1 MGSMLC
7 PVLISRDIELRQL
20 TAALDDARNGHGHII
35 FLTGD
40 PGVGKTRLANELSAV
55 AESRGFHVVSG
66 RAVESASPLPFRPVT
81 EALMRIAR
89 SDGIPHS
96 PEIADYRPALAALVP
111 VWGQAAAD
119 GEAEISPL
127 IVGEALIRLLSLYG
141 SPGSVLLLEDIHWA
155 DPETL
160 ATVQYLAD
168 NLAGKQV
175 LCLATLRDG
184 EPSAGLDA
192 VMSITARRAA
202 PIIAVP
208 RLTDSEVE
216 QLAACCLD
224 ADVPPAVTKRLLVG
238 CDGLPFAV
246 EEMLAA
252 AAASG
257 EIARGPSGWVVNES
271 ITTGVP
277 ASIVGSVRHR
287 LASLGPAVTN
297 LIVSA
302 AVLGRQFDWTLL
314 PGLAG
319 MTESAALLAL
329 DQAHAVQLIE
339 PCPGVNVFR
348 FRHSLTRDAIVSDL
362 LPPDLASRSAAA
374 AAAIENAHPGL
385 PGGWCELAADLHRA
399 AGNPTRAANLLLEAG
414 RRALHKGALD
424 SAAETL
430 RSARAVLATA
440 AADEPMLAIAIDE
453 ALAET
458 LELAGD
464 RERLLP
470 LAEHL
475 IEDITVAGADPRR
488 QALVRIRAAR
498 LEAESNPPA
507 AAAQLEAA
515 RSIADDLQ
523 DLALASQ
530 IDAAA
535 AGSALVAGDVD
546 RAVRL
551 ADRSLA
557 AAEHSGL
564 SGWAADVAFES
575 LVVLGRRERMRDLE
589 AARTAFTRAYRLAGG
604 ADLAIRRITALQELG
619 VVDMLAD
626 GGTAKLIEATKL
638 AHRAGAISTAT
649 LAELQLA
656 NVYSLKR
663 DLDLAMTSALACEQ
677 SARRIDARKQE
688 ALSLS
693 VQALICGVRSDRDG
707 TEAAAERAEKI
718 APGDPEV
725 LFITWGQ
732 ARVTASLFWDD
743 IDRALQECIA
753 GRAYAGQ
760 TALTAPRR
768 AWGYYAVLQAVYGL
782 DGRRAIQQARDAGSG
797 IGWIRGLLAYAEA
810 VLEGRDGHHERA
822 TALAGEGTARLA
834 PFAPWWTHLIR
845 RLVATPALEDG
856 WGEPVTWLREAA
868 VEFDATGY
876 ARLASA
882 CRGILRRAGERVPR
896 AGRGQ
901 AQVPPQMRRL
911 GITSR
916 EMDVYLLVARGL
928 SNTEIAARLF
938 ISPKTVETH
947 VASLVNKTGQ
957 AGRRELVAHAA
968 RSAEHPQAR
977 PQLTQVLPALSQAWP
992 DAKARAVSAQ

>member
-7 PVLISRDIELRQL
+7 PVLIGRDTELRQL
-20 TAALDDARNGHGHII
+20 TDALDDAQNRQGGII

-40 PGVGKTRLANELSAV
+40 PGVGKTRLASELIAV
-55 AESRGFHVVSG
+55 AESRDFQVVCG
-66 RAVESASPLPFRPVT
+66 RAVESVSPMPFRPVT
-81 EALMRIAR
+81 EALMKIAR

-96 PEIADYRPALAALVP
+96 PEISHYRPALAALVP
-111 VWGQAAAD
+111 AWGESSAA
-119 GEAEISPL
+119 GERAEISPL
-127 IVGEALIRLLSLYG
+127 IIGEALIRLLSLYG
-141 SPGSVLLLEDIHWA
+141 SPGALLMLEDIHWA

-160 ATVQYLAD
+160 AIVQYLAD
-168 NLAGKQV
+168 NLAGKQI
-175 LCLATLRDG
+175 LCLATLRDN
-184 EPSAGLDA
+184 EPSPGFDA
-192 VMSITARRAA
+192 VMSINARRAA

-208 RLTDSEVE
+208 RLTDGQVE
-216 QLAACCLD
+216 HLAACCLG
-224 ADVPPAVTKRLLVG
+224 AAVPPAITRRLLAG

-246 EEMLAA
+246 EEVLAA
-252 AAASG
+252 AVASG
-257 EIARGPSGWVVNES
+257 EIAKGPAGWMVNEN

-277 ASIVGSVRHR
+277 ASILGSVRHR
-287 LASLGPAVTN
+287 LASLGPQVTN
-297 LIVSA
+297 LIVAA

-339 PCPGVNVFR
+339 PCPGSNLFR
-348 FRHSLTRDAIVSDL
+348 FRHSLTRDSIVSDL

-385 PGGWCELAADLHRA
+385 PGLWCEQAAELHRT
-399 AGNPTRAANLLLEAG
+399 AGNPVRAGNLLLEAG
-414 RRALHKGALD
+414 RRALHQGALG

-430 RSARAVLATA
+430 EAARAVLAATP
-440 AADEPMLAIAIDE
+440 ADEPMLAIAIDE
-453 ALAET
+453 AMAEA
-458 LELAGD
+458 LEFAGD
-464 RERLLP
+464 RQRLAP

-475 IEDITVAGADPRR
+475 IEELELAGADPRR
-488 QALVRIRAAR
+488 QAQVRIRTAR
-498 LEAESNPPA
+498 AEAESNPA
-507 AAAQLEAA
+507 VAAAQLAAA
-515 RSIADDLQ
+515 RSIADKLE

-530 IDAAA
+530 IEAAA

-546 RAVRL
+546 SAEEL
-551 ADRSLA
+551 ASRSLA
-557 AAEHSGL
+557 AAEQAGL

-575 LVVLGRRERMRDLE
+575 LVVLGRRERMRDLDT
-589 AARTAFTRAYRLAGG
+589 ARTAFMRAYQLAGG
-604 ADLAIRRITALQELG
+604 ADLAVRRITALHDLG
-619 VVDMLAD
+619 IVDMLRD
-626 GGTAKLIEATKL
+626 GGTARLIEARNL
-638 AHRAGAISTAT
+638 ARRAGAISTAM

-656 NVYSLKR
+656 NVYSLKP
-663 DLDLAMTSALACEQ
+663 DLDHAMSSALACEQ
-677 SARRIDARKQE
+677 SARRINARRPE

-693 VQALICGVRSDRDG
+693 VQALVCGVRSDRDG
-707 TEAAAERAEKI
+707 TEAAAERAEAA

-725 LFITWGQ
+725 LFTTWGQ

-760 TALTAPRR
+760 AALTVPRR

-782 DGRRAIQQARDAGSG
+782 DGRRAIQQARDAGTG
-797 IGWIRGLLAYAEA
+797 IGWIQGLLAYAEA
-810 VLEGRDGHHERA
+810 VLEGREGRPARA
-822 TALAGEGTARLA
+822 TALADEGTARLS

-845 RLVATPALEDG
+845 RLVATPALNDG
-856 WGEPVTWLREAA
+856 WGQPVTWLREAT
-868 VEFDATGY
+868 VEFDATGH

-916 EMDVYLLVARGL
+916 EMDVYLLVGQGL
-928 SNTEIAARLF
+928 SNTEIAGRLF

-957 AGRRELVAHAA
+957 PGRRELVAHAA
-968 RSAEHPQAR
+968 RSAGVDR
-977 PQLTQVLPALSQAWP
+977 RRS
-992 DAKARAVSAQ
+992 

>member
-7 PVLISRDIELRQL
+7 PVLIGRDTELRQL
-20 TAALDDARNGHGHII
+20 TAALHDAQNRQGGII

-40 PGVGKTRLANELSAV
+40 PGVGKTRLANELCVV

-81 EALMRIAR
+81 EALMKIAR
-89 SDGIPHS
+89 SDGVPYS
-96 PEIADYRPALAALVP
+96 PEISHYRPALAALVP
-111 VWGQAAAD
+111 VWGQSPAD
-119 GEAEISPL
+119 GEAAEISPL
-127 IVGEALIRLLSLYG
+127 IIGEALIRLLSLYG
-141 SPGSVLLLEDIHWA
+141 GPGAVLLIEDIHWA

-168 NLAGKQV
+168 NLADKQV
-175 LCLATLRDG
+175 LCVATLRDS
-184 EPSAGLDA
+184 EPSAGFDA
-192 VMSITARRAA
+192 VMSIHARRAA

-208 RLTDSEVE
+208 RLTDEQVE
-216 QLAACCLD
+216 QLAACCLGGE
-224 ADVPPAVTKRLLVG
+224 VPPAVTKRLLAG
-238 CDGLPFAV
+238 SDGLPFAV
-246 EEMLAA
+246 EELLAA
-252 AAASG
+252 AVASG
-257 EIARGPSGWVVNES
+257 EIAKGPIGWVVNEN

-277 ASIVGSVRHR
+277 VSILGSVRHR
-287 LASLGPAVTN
+287 LASLGPQVTN

-314 PGLAG
+314 PRLAG

-339 PCPGVNVFR
+339 PCPGTDVFR

-374 AAAIENAHPGL
+374 AAAIEDAHPGL
-385 PGGWCELAADLHRA
+385 PGMWCEQAAELHKA
-399 AGNPTRAANLLLEAG
+399 AGNPVRAANLLLEAG
-414 RRALHKGALD
+414 RRALHQGALH

-430 RSARAVLATA
+430 QAARTVLATA
-440 AADEPMLAIAIDE
+440 SADEPMLAIAIDE
-453 ALAET
+453 AMAET
-458 LELAGD
+458 LEFAGD
-464 RERLLP
+464 RERLAP

-475 IEDITVAGADPRR
+475 IEALGLAGADPKR
-488 QALVRIRAAR
+488 QALIRIRTAR
-498 LEAESNPPA
+498 VEAESNPVA
-507 AAAQLEAA
+507 AAAQLAAA
-515 RSIADDLQ
+515 RSIADNME

-535 AGSALVAGDVD
+535 ADSALVAGDVD
-546 RAVRL
+546 CAEKL
-551 ADRSLA
+551 ANRSLA
-557 AAEHSGL
+557 AAEQAGL

-575 LVVLGRRERMRDLE
+575 LVVVGRRERMRDLG
-589 AARTAFTRAYRLAGG
+589 AARTAFMRAYELADG
-604 ADLAIRRITALQELG
+604 ADLAVRRITALHELG
-619 VVDMLAD
+619 IVDMLQD
-626 GGTAKLIEATKL
+626 GGTARLIEARKL
-638 AHRAGAISTAT
+638 AHRAGAISTAM

-656 NVYSLKR
+656 NVYSLKP
-663 DLDLAMTSALACEQ
+663 DLDQAMTSALACEQ
-677 SARRIDARKQE
+677 SARRINARKQE

-693 VQALICGVRSDRDG
+693 VQALVCGVRSDRDG
-707 TEAAAERAEKI
+707 TEAAAERAEAI

-725 LFITWGQ
+725 LFTTWGQ

-760 TALTAPRR
+760 AALTVPRR

-782 DGRRAIQQARDAGSG
+782 DGPRAIQQARDAGTA
-797 IGWIRGLLAYAEA
+797 IGWIQGLLAYAEA
-810 VLEGRDGHHERA
+810 VLEGRNGRQERA
-822 TALAGEGTARLA
+822 TALADEGSARLS
-834 PFAPWWTHLIR
+834 PFAPWWNHLIR

-856 WGEPVTWLREAA
+856 WGQPVAWLREATI
-868 VEFDATGY
+868 EFDATGH

-916 EMDVYLLVARGL
+916 EMDVYLLVGQGL

-957 AGRRELVAHAA
+957 PGRRELVAHAA
-968 RSAEHPQAR
+968 RSAGHR
-977 PQLTQVLPALSQAWP
+977 
-992 DAKARAVSAQ
+992 